1 MRFAGRCGGGRLSKT
16 DRLLMGWWVFTA
28 LTHIVFETPFLF
40 TPDFLSKEN
49 PNFFDETCEFSG
61 AATIRLDPRSLCQL
75 ASRSFEIR
83 YSVLLLIF
91 LWSCIIV

>member
-49 PNFFDETCEFSG
+49 PNYFDETCEFSG
-61 AATIRLDPRSLCQL
+61 AATIRSIPDRCANWPVV
-75 ASRSFEIR
+75 
-83 YSVLLLIF
+83 VLK
-91 LWSCIIV
+91 SDIVYYC